1 MTILREPTVEE
12 VNSILSRGTSSELIS
27 TVEHALFECKNGLY
41 DTKTLNGKIELAKDI
56 SVLANSS
63 GGYLLIGPATKKNPL
78 HQGDEVIS
86 VSEFASSVFHLDTY
100 RDILSAFIYPPITD
114 LKIQWHSS
122 SVDPAKGIASIKFGS
137 RHVET

>member
-1 MTILREPTVEE
+1 MARLNLQRIFPRSQIRVAAISSLVLLR
-12 VNSILSRGTSSELIS
+12 R
-27 TVEHALFECKNGLY
+27 
-41 DTKTLNGKIELAKDI
+41 
-56 SVLANSS
+56 
-63 GGYLLIGPATKKNPL
+63 KNPL

>member
-12 VNSILSRGTSSELIS
+12 VNSILSRGTFSELIS

-63 GGYLLIGPATKKNPL
+63 GGYLLIGPATKKKSTSP
-78 HQGDEVIS
+78 GRR
-86 VSEFASSVFHLDTY
+86 AT
-100 RDILSAFIYPPITD
+100 R
-114 LKIQWHSS
+114 
-122 SVDPAKGIASIKFGS
+122 
-137 RHVET
+137 